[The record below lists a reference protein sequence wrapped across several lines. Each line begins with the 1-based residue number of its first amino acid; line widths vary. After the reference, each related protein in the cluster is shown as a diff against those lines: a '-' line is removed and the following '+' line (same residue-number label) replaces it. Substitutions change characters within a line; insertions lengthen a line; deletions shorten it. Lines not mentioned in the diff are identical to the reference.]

1 MDYWKVKTYR
11 KETYLVKTIGLF
23 VSCWLH
29 TIHLKSFQKP
39 CLILSNTCNFALE
52 SMPLRS
58 ILSLHSFW
66 HILFRHGKKQQQQ
79 QKQTIYI
86 YIYHQQEHIVHH
98 MRIVRGI
105 DCHVAISIAASQK
118 LPFFRGGGHV
128 WTQQPADSRHP
139 TLQPCFGA
147 IFRQIKFSLWQ
158 IVIAWPSSST
168 LLWHLVWNLVWL
180 FQWYVRLP
188 CNATA
193 GVQKIWTLYPRL
205 GRCFISKTP

>member
-23 VSCWLH
+23 VSCWLY

-66 HILFRHGKKQQQQ
+66 HILFRHGEKQQQQ

-118 LPFFRGGGHV
+118 LPFFRGGTCLDPATGRF
-128 WTQQPADSRHP
+128 QPSN
-139 TLQPCFGA
+139 TT
-147 IFRQIKFSLWQ
+147 
-158 IVIAWPSSST
+158 T
-168 LLWHLVWNLVWL
+168 LLRCNLQANKV
-180 FQWYVRLP
+180 FSMANCDRLAKQFDVALTLGLKP
-188 CNATA
+188 CVALPVICPFA
-193 GVQKIWTLYPRL
+193 L
-205 GRCFISKTP
+205 

>member
-23 VSCWLH
+23 VSCWLY

-86 YIYHQQEHIVHH
+86 YISPTRTH
-98 MRIVRGI
+98 
-105 DCHVAISIAASQK
+105 CASYENSSWNW
-118 LPFFRGGGHV
+118 LPCCNKYCCLAKTAFFPGGGHV
-128 WTQQPADSRHP
+128 RTQQPADSRHP

>member
-1 MDYWKVKTYR
+1 MGQIGNISITVLGWQMDYWKVKTYR

-23 VSCWLH
+23 VSCWLY

-66 HILFRHGKKQQQQ
+66 HILFRHGEKQQQQ

-118 LPFFRGGGHV
+118 LPFFRGG
-128 WTQQPADSRHP
+128 DM
-139 TLQPCFGA
+139 FGPSN
-147 IFRQIKFSLWQ
+147 RQIPAIQHYNLASVQ
-158 IVIAWPSSST
+158 SS
-168 LLWHLVWNLVWL
+168 
-180 FQWYVRLP
+180 
-188 CNATA
+188 
-193 GVQKIWTLYPRL
+193 GK
-205 GRCFISKTP
+205 